1 MAAVSG
7 SGSILDDTLRGLE
20 RHDIIQGSEGD
31 ASYMAMRNDEQIS
44 SDGTINYVEVLETM
58 CFKQGLVLIY

>member
-31 ASYMAMRNDEQIS
+31 DKLYGDE
-44 SDGTINYVEVLETM
+44 E
-58 CFKQGLVLIY
+58 